1 MTDTYQQPP
10 AQRCVKSMKKSG
22 KLAVALAGIILGII
36 LLFFG
41 NRAGK
46 DTLDPTPNTPHEIS
60 TPSAE
65 AYRAELESRAKTL
78 CAQVAGVGDVDVLI
92 TLSGGYEY
100 VYATDTRTAAGGV
113 TASYVTVGSGSGESP
128 IFITEKPPAI
138 VGVGVVCT
146 GGGDPAVRQEITALL
161 SAALGIGS
169 NKIYVTE
176 HK

>member
-10 AQRCVKSMKKSG
+10 AERCVKSMKKSG
-22 KLAVALAGIILGII
+22 KLAIPLAGVILGVL

-46 DTLDPTPNTPHEIS
+46 DTSDPTPHTPSETS
-60 TPSAE
+60 APSAE
-65 AYRAELESRAKTL
+65 AYRTELETRVKALCSR
-78 CAQVAGVGDVDVLI
+78 VAGVGEAEVMI
-92 TLSGGYEY
+92 TLAGGFEY

-113 TASYVTVGSGSGESP
+113 TTSYVTVGSGSGESLV
-128 IFITEKPPAI
+128 FVTEKPPAI
-138 VGVGVVCT
+138 VGVGVVCA
-146 GGGDPAVRQEITALL
+146 GGNDPAVRQEITSLL

-169 NKIYVTE
+169 NKIYVTG